1 MTLANRLREIFP
13 IIPTGPETTLQRELI
28 HRAADRIQHLEKM
41 LRRVR
46 NEREVYA
53 DMRDDI
59 DALLAP
65 QSDAAV
71 KP

>member
-1 MTLANRLREIFP
+1 MSCKHVN
-13 IIPTGPETTLQRELI
+13 PTGQTTMEYFAKLQSLTKLGI
-28 HRAADRIQHLEKM
+28 CCWMCHIDTLEAL

-65 QSDAAV
+65 SGV
-71 KP
+71 SIR